1 MTAAW
6 FDEVYEERENVR
18 TFKRNEQV
26 KEILFEV
33 LKHNIK
39 GHDIVSVEELI
50 NCLGLK
56 WWNGNRAQSDAE
68 SYFSWAFGR
77 SA

>member
-1 MTAAW
+1 M
-6 FDEVYEERENVR
+6 YEQKENVR
-18 TFKRNEQV
+18 TFRRNEQV

-39 GHDIVSVEELI
+39 GQECVLIEELV
-50 NCLGLK
+50 NSLGLK
-56 WWNGNRAQSDAE
+56 WWDSNRSE
-68 SYFSWAFGR
+68 TVGTNYFIMAFAG

>member
-1 MTAAW
+1 
-6 FDEVYEERENVR
+6 
-18 TFKRNEQV
+18 V

-39 GHDIVSVEELI
+39 GQECVLIEELV

-56 WWNGNRAQSDAE
+56 WWNSNRPE
-68 SYFSWAFGR
+68 TEGTNYFFMAFPR